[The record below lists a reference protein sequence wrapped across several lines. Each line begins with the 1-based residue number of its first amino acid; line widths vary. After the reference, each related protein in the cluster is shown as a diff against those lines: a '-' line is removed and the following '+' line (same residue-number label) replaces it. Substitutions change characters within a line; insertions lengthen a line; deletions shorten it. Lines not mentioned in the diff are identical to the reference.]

1 MAVAGSVARFTDSL
15 SFYTPKMERVVRSRR
30 KVCGQILKH
39 ARRQPHRECCG
50 ILGGQDGLIT
60 QAFPARNVAADP
72 VRNYEIAPKEIVR
85 LMEELRE
92 RRLEFLGIYHSHPN
106 WLDTNEPSPKDIAL
120 ARYSEAIYF
129 IVTPRPYATTPI
141 RAFSIRDR
149 SAMELEIRVL
159 P

>member
-1 MAVAGSVARFTDSL
+1 MKRAVQ
-15 SFYTPKMERVVRSRR
+15 SRR
-30 KVCGQILKH
+30 KVYGQLLDH

-50 ILGGQDGLIT
+50 ILAGQDGLVT

-72 VRNYEIAPKEIVR
+72 VRSYEIAPKEIVR
-85 LMEELRE
+85 LIEELRK

-106 WLDTNEPSPKDIAL
+106 WMDTNDPSPKDIAL
-120 ARYSEAIYF
+120 AHSEAIYF
-129 IVTPRPYATTPI
+129 IVTPRPYATAPI

-149 SAMELEIRVL
+149 RAMELEIQIL

>member
-1 MAVAGSVARFTDSL
+1 MKRA
-15 SFYTPKMERVVRSRR
+15 VRSRR
-30 KVCGQILKH
+30 KVYGQLLEH

-50 ILGGQDGLIT
+50 ILGGQGGLVT
-60 QAFPARNVAADP
+60 QAFPAKNGATDP
-72 VRNYEIAPKEIVR
+72 VRNYQIAPQEMAR
-85 LMEELRE
+85 LMRELRQ

-106 WLDTNEPSPKDIAL
+106 WRDTNEPSPKDIDL
-120 ARYSEAIYF
+120 ACLSEAIYF

-149 SAMELEIRVL
+149 CAVELEIQVL

>member
-1 MAVAGSVARFTDSL
+1 MRKLVQ
-15 SFYTPKMERVVRSRR
+15 SRR
-30 KVCGQILKH
+30 KVFGQLLGH

-50 ILGGQDGLIT
+50 ILAGQDGVIT

-85 LMEELRE
+85 LMGKFRD

-106 WLDTNEPSPKDIAL
+106 WMEANEPSPTDIAL
-120 ARYSEAIYF
+120 AYYSEAVHF
-129 IVTPRPYATTPI
+129 IVTPRPYATAPV
-141 RAFSIRDR
+141 RAFSIRDGR
-149 SAMELEIRVL
+149 AMELEIEIL